1 MGLVILPLAIPA
13 ATIAQAVPDDTTA
26 AEERACKVIG
36 RVLDAQNGEP
46 VVNASIWL
54 ETDDEI
60 FLTGAGSSRDGSFV
74 IETPACETAVLRV
87 TVFGYAEA
95 TERVPFDAEG
105 QTRQVTIRLEPDP
118 VAVEK
123 LRVEIPR
130 SLRLRDVGFY
140 ARKAWE
146 EATGED
152 LGQFYDPE
160 EFQGRAA
167 SGPSVL
173 GISMLARIRWI
184 YGGCTPSY
192 YIDGIWF
199 RSSRGAM
206 RMLMYG
212 LQPKDVEGVEI
223 YRASY
228 GAVPEEFR
236 DPNSNTCGAVVV
248 WTKVGKPGEAPPIEV
263 ELCEPS
269 DDPGAISFGGVVTD
283 ELTGVVLPAAYI
295 TMTGADVDADDP
307 TEVRTVSDD
316 GGVYR
321 YCDLEAWPATIQAQY
336 GGVLAEAFEVDAS
349 RTAPGYW
356 AVDLK
361 VEVVRPGTLV
371 GVVVGEGV
379 DLTGTEV
386 VLEGTDRTAR
396 PTDRGYFEIGGLLPG
411 DYVVIVRRGDVE
423 LLRREVALRSEAREV
438 LTLDLD
444 PMRLL
449 PGSPRSRDPVAP
461 ARPVGA

>member
-1 MGLVILPLAIPA
+1 MTTFETRPAPIMALLVLPVLTIADPA
-13 ATIAQAVPDDTTA
+13 PAIAQAVPGDTA
-26 AEERACKVIG
+26 AVEERACRVLG
-36 RVLDAQNGEP
+36 RVLDTQNGEP
-46 VVNASIWL
+46 VVNASLWL

-60 FLTGAGSSRDGSFV
+60 FLAGAGSSRDGSFV

-87 TVFGYAEA
+87 RAIGYVEA
-95 TERVPFDAEG
+95 IQRIPFDAEN

-118 VAVEK
+118 IAVEE

-146 EATGED
+146 ESTGED

-160 EFQGRAA
+160 EVEGRAA
-167 SGPSVL
+167 SGASVL
-173 GISMLARIRWI
+173 GIAMIARIRSI
-184 YGGCTPSY
+184 YGGCAPSY

-199 RSSRGAM
+199 RSVPRAM
-206 RMLMYG
+206 RMLTYG
-212 LQPKDVEGVEI
+212 LRPKDVEGVEI
-223 YRASY
+223 YRAIY

-263 ELCEPS
+263 ELCEAS

-295 TMTGADVDADDP
+295 TMTTVGTDVDADDP
-307 TEVRTVSDD
+307 TEIRTVSDES
-316 GGVYR
+316 GVYR
-321 YCDLEAWPATIQAQY
+321 YCDLEEWPATLQAQY
-336 GGVLAEAFEVDAS
+336 GSVLAEAFEVDPGRA
-349 RTAPGYW
+349 TPGYW

-361 VEVVRPGTLV
+361 VAVVRAGILV
-371 GVVVGEGV
+371 GVVVGESV
-379 DLTGTEV
+379 DPTVTNV

-396 PTDRGYFEIGGLLPG
+396 PTERGYFEIGGLLPG
-411 DYVVIVRRGDVE
+411 DYVLIVRRGEAE
-423 LLRREVALRSEAREV
+423 LLRREVAIRSGAREV

-444 PMRLL
+444 VPE
-449 PGSPRSRDPVAP
+449 G
-461 ARPVGA
+461 